1 MGLPLYQVA
10 SSSIQPFG
18 HNRHGRKVG
27 GLLCSFLGGAGSSI
41 TMSPGPRP
49 TSVPGCTLIDP
60 AIWPQ
65 HIWAKNCGAQPS
77 FWEGELGPHLA
88 QCGLDRGPLPCQCHL
103 DLTRRLATIDMGR
116 KLGAPPPFWGGGWV
130 PMIPYNTKSPGPRPT
145 SIPSGILIHPA
156 IWPQQI
162 WAKIGGCALLREG
175 ELGPHLTQCGHAEA
189 YLHAKFHLHPSNRLA
204 TIHQYHRQTDRQ
216 DRQRSDSIGRTFLK

>member
-1 MGLPLYQVA
+1 MAPRGSVTFSGRSWVPIEHKVA
-10 SSSIQPFG
+10 LTEAYLIPSG
-18 HNRHGRKVG
+18 
-27 GLLCSFLGGAGSSI
+27 
-41 TMSPGPRP
+41 
-49 TSVPGCTLIDP
+49 TLIDP

-88 QCGLDRGPLPCQCHL
+88 QCGLERGPLPCQCHL

-156 IWPQQI
+156 IWPQQTWAEI
-162 WAKIGGCALLREG
+162 WGRLCPLFGEG
-175 ELGPHLTQCGHAEA
+175 SLVPIR
-189 YLHAKFHLHPSNRLA
+189 RLP
-204 TIHQYHRQTDRQ
+204 
-216 DRQRSDSIGRTFLK
+216 F